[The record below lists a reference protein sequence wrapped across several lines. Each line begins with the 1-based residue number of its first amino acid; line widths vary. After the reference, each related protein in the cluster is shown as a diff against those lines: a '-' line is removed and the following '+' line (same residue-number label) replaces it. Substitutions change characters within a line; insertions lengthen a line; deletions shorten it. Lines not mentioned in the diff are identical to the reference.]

1 MKNADCSINAKPQK
15 TAPNNVPSKSSPM
28 KKPMK
33 KGY

>member
-1 MKNADCSINAKPQK
+1 MKTPMKDINAPRQK